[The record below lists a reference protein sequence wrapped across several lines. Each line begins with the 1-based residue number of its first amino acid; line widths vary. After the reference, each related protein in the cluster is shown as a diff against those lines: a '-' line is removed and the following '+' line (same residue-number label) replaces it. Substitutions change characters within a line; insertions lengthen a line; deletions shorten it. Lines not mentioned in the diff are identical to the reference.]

1 MAVIGTF
8 SSFTTARLA
17 IYASQASLNVT
28 GNNIANINTPGYTRQ
43 RMDLVSL
50 YSYGSAKFANI
61 YNTNIGYGV
70 LTNGASQLR
79 DPFLD
84 IRYRDEN
91 NKLEQSSEWLDGLT
105 QMSRVLDEVNKTK
118 QNDGFGVIEAQLGN
132 LKDAL
137 QKLANQESFQE
148 PDTLVRAEAETLTKY
163 FKQAAQELETIY
175 NGKREELDDAVGDI
189 NKLLIDIRDLNDKI
203 RTQSIYG
210 DKALELRDARNLALD
225 KLSGLMNIDVTYS
238 MERIDQFT
246 EVEKLTVTIADS
258 KGADGKPIKLV
269 DGIYAGQISIPTK
282 EPVLNPNADA
292 MKILEAKEKALEDAK
307 AANAV
312 DKEPWATQFE
322 EAQNDAAKAQARA
335 DAEAANK
342 KDETPW
348 KERFENE
355 VKEAVD
361 AARAKAE
368 KEFKDDP
375 DKDTKVAEAVAAAEQ
390 EAQQKIDNGE
400 GKTNEAW
407 EKAVQ
412 AEADQ
417 TIKDAVRAI
426 EKERQAQIKEDA
438 ENDPNIQT
446 AIETYGKYLKTD
458 GTTATNELYKTYTTD
473 DGLVVNELDEK
484 GNPIYLDDV
493 MVYDNDKFI
502 VQVEPLRDERDRLM
516 IDPYTAS
523 KRSEVVELG
532 DNVLAGKLQAIRELL
547 TEEGEY
553 ASKQD
558 LGKTGEKRLSDDP
571 EAAIKR
577 GIPYYRKALD
587 TLARQIAD
595 QFNQMNQ
602 MDPKDVYQMSEKQ
615 VYVKD
620 GAVDYN
626 PTADSVAETPFL
638 KSKDPDVYLTDAG
651 GKLVTSERME
661 RDQADM
667 AALKAEM
674 DKYTVFPL
682 DVAELKDADG
692 NPLPGAVSE
701 PLLDEEGNPL
711 VDEEGNPLMS
721 DPVTFLSSEQIA
733 ENLDALQKKW
743 DAANADL
750 LACKQA
756 LQDTGLKDPLYEY
769 YDGGVLFSNGGNNN
783 DPSNITASNISIAVD
798 WAEGPVRVLRSKQPD
813 FYDKD
818 GNVIPNSSRFDNIT
832 DIIERYD
839 KQLDYFAQEIQPD
852 AEQPQAMF
860 HGSFR
865 EVFTA
870 ISAKLGVDGSATTG
884 KVMSY
889 ELMTLDLENDRQSV
903 SGVDLNEEATSM
915 MQFSKSYAAACKLL
929 TTLDSMLDKLIN
941 GTI

>member
-28 GNNIANINTPGYTRQ
+28 GNNIANINTKGYTRQ

-50 YSYGSAKFANI
+50 YSYGTAKFANI

-70 LTNGASQLR
+70 LTNGATQLR

-91 NKLEQSSEWLDGLT
+91 TKLEGSAEWLDGLT

-118 QNDGFGVIEAQLGN
+118 ENDGFGVIEAQLGN

-163 FKQAAQELETIY
+163 FKQAAQELDTIY
-175 NGKREELDDAVGDI
+175 NGKREELDDAVNAV

-203 RTQSIYG
+203 RTQSIYK
-210 DKALELRDARNLALD
+210 DKALELRDARNVALD
-225 KLSGLMNIDVTYS
+225 ELSKYMNIDVTYS
-238 MERIDQFT
+238 LERIDQFT

-282 EPVLNPNADA
+282 EPVLNPDYDPVKIYEELEKTRQEADEANPIQNWVDSGWIPNRAQELRQGIADA
-292 MKILEAKEKALEDAK
+292 NPMEKNSPWREDLLKLDREATKAGTA
-307 AANAV
+307 
-312 DKEPWATQFE
+312 
-322 EAQNDAAKAQARA
+322 AAKAQYTEEMTEEEKAKILEDAIAQAKEDMKDQYDAVEA
-335 DAEAANK
+335 DWNAFIDKKATNTATKEAEAQ
-342 KDETPW
+342 
-348 KERFENE
+348 R
-355 VKEAVD
+355 
-361 AARAKAE
+361 
-368 KEFKDDP
+368 
-375 DKDTKVAEAVAAAEQ
+375 
-390 EAQQKIDNGE
+390 QQII
-400 GKTNEAW
+400 
-407 EKAVQ
+407 EKAVNDKK
-412 AEADQ
+412 EELV
-417 TIKDAVRAI
+417 KD
-426 EKERQAQIKEDA
+426 
-438 ENDPNIQT
+438 N
-446 AIETYGKYLKTD
+446 GKYLKTD
-458 GTTATNELYKTYTTD
+458 GTFTNELYKKEPDENGVDQY
-473 DGLVVNELDEK
+473 VIDEK
-484 GNPIYLDDV
+484 GNYVYLDDLV
-493 MVYDNDKFI
+493 LYDNDKFI

-516 IDPYTAS
+516 IDPYTMS

-532 DNVLAGKLQAIRELL
+532 DNVLSGKLQAIRELL
-547 TEEGEY
+547 TEEGEF
-553 ASKQD
+553 ASSQD
-558 LGKTGEKRLSDDP
+558 LGKTDQQRLSDDP

-577 GIPYYRKALD
+577 GIPYYQKALD
-587 TLARQIAD
+587 SLARQIAN
-595 QFNQMNQ
+595 QFNEMNQ
-602 MDPKDVYQMSEKQ
+602 LAPEVVYQMSENQ

-620 GAVDYN
+620 GAVDDN

-638 KSKDPDVYLTDAG
+638 KSKDPDVYLTDAD

-661 RDQADM
+661 RAQAEMDE
-667 AALKAEM
+667 LKAEM

-682 DVAELKDADG
+682 DLT
-692 NPLPGAVSE
+692 
-701 PLLDEEGNPL
+701 DENG
-711 VDEEGNPLMS
+711 
-721 DPVTFLSSEQIA
+721 DPVTYLTSEEIA
-733 ENLDALQKKW
+733 EKVGALQEQW

-756 LQDTGLKDPLYEY
+756 LQDNGLKDPLYEY

-783 DPSNITASNISIAVD
+783 DPTNITASNISIAVD

-813 FYDKD
+813 FYDND

-832 DIIERYD
+832 DIIARYD

-852 AEQPQAMF
+852 AEQPQAML

-870 ISAKLGVDGSATTG
+870 ISAKLGNDQNATNG
-884 KVMSY
+884 KVYSY